1 MSMDAAM
8 PALTLVAAVGANGV
22 IGVAGGLPWRLP
34 ADLQHFKAL
43 TLGKPVLMGRR
54 TWDSLGRPLPGRRNL
69 VVTRQAGFAATG
81 AEVFATVDAAL
92 AAVTD
97 QPEVMVIGGGELY
110 TQLLPQAT
118 VLELTE
124 VAATLVGDAFFPAFD
139 PAVWP
144 EVSREAHAADERHA
158 YAYTFVRRV
167 RLSSGG
173 NQNASAGSISVPCH

>member
-1 MSMDAAM
+1 MDATL
-8 PALTLVAAVGANGV
+8 PPLTLVAAVGANGV

-43 TLGKPVLMGRR
+43 TLGKPILMGRR

-69 VVTRQAGFAATG
+69 VVTRQAGFVAAG
-81 AEVFATVDAAL
+81 AEVFATVEAAL
-92 AAVTD
+92 VAAAG
-97 QPEVMVIGGGELY
+97 QPEMMVIGGGELY

-124 VAATLVGDAFFPAFD
+124 VAATLEGDAFFPAFD
-139 PAVWP
+139 PVFWP

-167 RLSSGG
+167 RLAGGG
-173 NQNASAGSISVPCH
+173 NQNAPAGSIR

>member
-1 MSMDAAM
+1 MST
-8 PALTLVAAVGANGV
+8 LTLIAAIGTNGV

-54 TWDSLGRPLPGRRNL
+54 TWESLGRPLPGRRNL
-69 VVTRQAGFAATG
+69 VVTRQAGFAAPG
-81 AEVFATVDAAL
+81 AEVFATVEAAL
-92 AAVTD
+92 AAAAE

-110 TQLLPQAT
+110 SQLLPQAA

-124 VAATLVGDAFFPAFD
+124 VAATLAGDAFFPAFD

-158 YAYTFVRRV
+158 YAYTFVRRI
-167 RLSSGG
+167 RLAEVG
-173 NQNASAGSISVPCH
+173 NQNAPVESIQVP

>member
-1 MSMDAAM
+1 MST
-8 PALTLVAAVGANGV
+8 LTLIAAIGTNGV

-43 TLGKPVLMGRR
+43 TLGKPVVMGRR
-54 TWDSLGRPLPGRRNL
+54 TWESLGRPLPGRRNL
-69 VVTRQAGFAATG
+69 VVTRQAGFAAPG
-81 AEVFATVDAAL
+81 AEVFATVEAAL
-92 AAVTD
+92 AAAAE

-110 TQLLPQAT
+110 SQLLPQAA

-124 VAATLVGDAFFPAFD
+124 VAATLAGDAFFPAFD

-158 YAYTFVRRV
+158 YAYTFVRRI
-167 RLSSGG
+167 RLAEVG
-173 NQNASAGSISVPCH
+173 NQNAPVESIQVP

>member
-1 MSMDAAM
+1 MST
-8 PALTLVAAVGANGV
+8 LTLIAAIGTNGV

-54 TWDSLGRPLPGRRNL
+54 TWESLGRPLPGRRNL
-69 VVTRQAGFAATG
+69 VVTRQAGFAAPG
-81 AEVFATVDAAL
+81 AEVFATVEAAL
-92 AAVTD
+92 AAAAE

-110 TQLLPQAT
+110 SQLLPQAD

-124 VAATLVGDAFFPAFD
+124 VAATLAGDAFFPAFD

-158 YAYTFVRRV
+158 YAYTFVRRI
-167 RLSSGG
+167 RLAEVG
-173 NQNASAGSISVPCH
+173 NQNAPVESIQVP

>member
-1 MSMDAAM
+1 MSTWTLIAAIG
-8 PALTLVAAVGANGV
+8 TNRV

-54 TWDSLGRPLPGRRNL
+54 TWESLGRPLPGRRNL
-69 VVTRQAGFAATG
+69 VVTRQAGFAAPG
-81 AEVFATVDAAL
+81 AEVFATVEAAL
-92 AAVTD
+92 AAAAE

-110 TQLLPQAT
+110 SQLLPQAD

-124 VAATLVGDAFFPAFD
+124 VAATLAGDAFFPAFD

-158 YAYTFVRRV
+158 YAYTFVRRI
-167 RLSSGG
+167 RLAAVG
-173 NQNASAGSISVPCH
+173 NQNAPVESIQVP

>member
-1 MSMDAAM
+1 MST
-8 PALTLVAAVGANGV
+8 LTLIAAIGTNRV

-43 TLGKPVLMGRR
+43 TLGKPVVMGRR
-54 TWDSLGRPLPGRRNL
+54 TWESLGRPLPGRRNL
-69 VVTRQAGFAATG
+69 VVTRQAGFAAPG
-81 AEVFATVDAAL
+81 AEVFATVEAAL
-92 AAVTD
+92 AAAAE

-110 TQLLPQAT
+110 SQLLPQAA

-124 VAATLVGDAFFPAFD
+124 VAATLAGDAFFPAFD

-158 YAYTFVRRV
+158 YAYTFVRRI
-167 RLSSGG
+167 RLAEVG
-173 NQNASAGSISVPCH
+173 NQNAPVESIQVP